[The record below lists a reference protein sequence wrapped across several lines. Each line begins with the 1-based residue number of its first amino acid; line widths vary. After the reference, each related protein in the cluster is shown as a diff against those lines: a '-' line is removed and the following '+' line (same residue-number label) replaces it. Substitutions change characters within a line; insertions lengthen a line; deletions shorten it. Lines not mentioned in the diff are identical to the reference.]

1 MTTVANT
8 VALVALGLIRF
19 GGRGGGEGF
28 ALLVVGLV
36 MLALVAVDRGDAL
49 SRDRGSIAR
58 SRTELSAGVRAGT
71 TWC

>member
-36 MLALVAVDRGDAL
+36 MLALVGWTVATPYRAPRIDRE
-49 SRDRGSIAR
+49 IKN
-58 SRTELSAGVRAGT
+58 
-71 TWC
+71 